1 LLTAGFDLV
10 IFDCDGV
17 LVDSEVLS
25 CQCLSALLG
34 RYGLAITPDQ
44 AMQKFLGRSASAVSD
59 YYFLN
64 TGRDLPPRFHGEL
77 LDLLTQAFRE
87 KLSVLPHL
95 QTLLA
100 GFGGRYCVASSSS
113 PERLS
118 MTLSTA
124 GLDQLFAGSTYNAG
138 MVKHGKPAPD
148 LFLLAA
154 KEMHADPLR
163 TLVIEDSVNGVLAGK
178 AAGMTVWGFTGGSH
192 HRNRDGATL
201 LTEAGADRI
210 IQSFAELLSPEKIVG

>member
-1 LLTAGFDLV
+1 
-10 IFDCDGV
+10 
-17 LVDSEVLS
+17 
-25 CQCLSALLG
+25 
-34 RYGLAITPDQ
+34 
-44 AMQKFLGRSASAVSD
+44 
-59 YYFLN
+59 
-64 TGRDLPPRFHGEL
+64 
-77 LDLLTQAFRE
+77 
-87 KLSVLPHL
+87 
-95 QTLLA
+95 
-100 GFGGRYCVASSSS
+100 
-113 PERLS
+113 

-124 GLDQLFAGSTYNAG
+124 GLDQLFAGRAYSAG